1 MGEVFQIRKEK
12 SALNNFTRQ
21 FVIDGEDN
29 YSPKDFLNAA
39 KPKIIGKLKENKQTK
54 TKMILVCDMERA
66 DMSTGE
72 VFQENAAF
80 HSEIEENHEATDE
93 NEIFKEMIK
102 RILENISVFQTRG
115 SNWRFVRV

>member
-1 MGEVFQIRKEK
+1 MDGLVERKW
-12 SALNNFTRQ
+12 NNFTRQ

-29 YSPKDFLNAA
+29 YSPKDFLNVA